1 MDKSFIIAIQVIFP
15 SYIDQKMYNS

>member
-15 SYIDQKMYNS
+15 SNTDQKMYNS